1 LDPKTLEMI
10 LSLSN
15 ISLEK
20 EGNEKEKG
28 EICFFF
34 VFYEK
39 MSIHN
44 NSFVARH
51 PRGGVR
57 QFFVMFA

>member
-1 LDPKTLEMI
+1 LDPKTLAMI

-34 VFYEK
+34 FYEK

-57 QFFVMFA
+57 

>member
-1 LDPKTLEMI
+1 LNLQNTRWWLDPKTLAMI

-34 VFYEK
+34 VFL
-39 MSIHN
+39 
-44 NSFVARH
+44 
-51 PRGGVR
+51 
-57 QFFVMFA
+57 

>member
-1 LDPKTLEMI
+1 

-34 VFYEK
+34 VFL
-39 MSIHN
+39 
-44 NSFVARH
+44 
-51 PRGGVR
+51 
-57 QFFVMFA
+57 